1 MYDFWLV
8 MELTQISINT
18 VSPEPAHSKV
28 LIIYTGGT
36 FGMVRNKAG
45 TLIPFDFSL
54 ILEHLPTL
62 RNLSLELTVISFAV
76 PIDSSNVD
84 PEHWKLIA
92 RIIYDNYKTQDGFVV
107 LHGTDTMAYTAS
119 ALSFMLPGLE
129 KPVVFTGAQLP
140 IVEPRS
146 DARENLITSLEIASA
161 TKDGKAIV
169 PEVCI
174 YFGSELLRG
183 CRSKKAESQ
192 QFDAFHSEN
201 YPPLAVAG
209 VVIDYNWKMIRR
221 TEGNHEL
228 RLLDKL
234 NSNVVILKLFPGI
247 SKAVVE
253 QVVSIPGL
261 KGLVL
266 ETFGSGNAPDTPW
279 MKAAIKSA
287 VERGVVVVNITQC
300 PGGRVEQGKYETS
313 RFLGELGVISGKDM
327 TSESAITKLMVGLGE
342 LKKDQVEKFI
352 GTPVAGELI

>member
-1 MYDFWLV
+1 MDITKIL
-8 MELTQISINT
+8 INT
-18 VSPEPAHSKV
+18 ASPEPAKSKV

-36 FGMVRNKAG
+36 FGMIKNKSGA
-45 TLIPFDFSL
+45 LIPFDFSL

-62 RNLSLELTVISFAV
+62 RNLSLELTVISFST
-76 PIDSSNVD
+76 PIDSSNVNPD
-84 PEHWKLIA
+84 HWKVITK
-92 RIIYDNYKTQDGFVV
+92 IIFDNYSTQDGFVV

-119 ALSFMLPGLE
+119 ALSFMLQGLQ
-129 KPVVFTGAQLP
+129 KPVIFTGAQLP

-192 QFDAFHSEN
+192 HFDAFHSEN
-201 YPPLAVAG
+201 YPPLAIAG
-209 VVIDYNWKMIRR
+209 VVMDYNWKMIRR
-221 TEGNHEL
+221 LEGKPEL
-228 RLLDKL
+228 RLFNKL
-234 NSNVVILKLFPGI
+234 NTNVAILKLFPGI
-247 SKAVVE
+247 SQAVVE
-253 QVVSIPGL
+253 SIVSIPGL

-266 ETFGSGNAPDTPW
+266 ETFGSGNAPTLPW
-279 MKAAIKSA
+279 LKNAIKSTIDN
-287 VERGVVVVNITQC
+287 GVVIINITQC

-313 RFLGELGVISGKDM
+313 RFLGDIGVISGKDM

-342 LKKDQVEKFI
+342 FEKEQVAHFMT
-352 GTPVAGELI
+352 TPVAGEIS